1 MLFFRS
7 SGKPINSSDF
17 KYLGKYEPL
26 NLDLFR
32 PGQPNSKT
40 GDDQCIISYFGLEPN
55 VSWYALKLNPVWGW
69 ASCSGQS
76 SSSKL
81 SQAPH
86 ELQKRIVG
94 GEVDPFK

>member
-1 MLFFRS
+1 MELKIICFFFRS

-55 VSWYALKLNPVWGW
+55 VSWYALKLNLVCELLLGKQIF
-69 ASCSGQS
+69 GQI
-76 SSSKL
+76 L
-81 SQAPH
+81 
-86 ELQKRIVG
+86 L
-94 GEVDPFK
+94 